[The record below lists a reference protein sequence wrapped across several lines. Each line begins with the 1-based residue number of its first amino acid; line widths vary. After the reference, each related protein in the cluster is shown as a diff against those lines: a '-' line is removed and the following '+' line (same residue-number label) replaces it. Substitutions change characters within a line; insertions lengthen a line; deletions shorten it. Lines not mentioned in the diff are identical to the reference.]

1 MAGEELSELV
11 IGVEAVRLQDLD
23 RSHDEARRAEAAL
36 DSGLFNERLLD
47 VAQLAVGPHQ
57 AFERADVLAV
67 RPDGE
72 VDARVECLAVDD
84 DVAGAALADLAALLH
99 GRHMV
104 IVSQHIGQRRTHVD
118 HFLNVFAV

>member
-47 VAQLAVGPHQ
+47 VAQLAVGPQQ
-57 AFERADVLAV
+57 ADDLSRLQVQGPIRLSSV
-67 RPDGE
+67 RMCLPSAQT
-72 VDARVECLAVDD
+72 AR
-84 DVAGAALADLAALLH
+84 
-99 GRHMV
+99 
-104 IVSQHIGQRRTHVD
+104 
-118 HFLNVFAV
+118 

>member
-47 VAQLAVGPHQ
+47 VA
-57 AFERADVLAV
+57 
-67 RPDGE
+67 
-72 VDARVECLAVDD
+72 
-84 DVAGAALADLAALLH
+84 
-99 GRHMV
+99 
-104 IVSQHIGQRRTHVD
+104 
-118 HFLNVFAV
+118 